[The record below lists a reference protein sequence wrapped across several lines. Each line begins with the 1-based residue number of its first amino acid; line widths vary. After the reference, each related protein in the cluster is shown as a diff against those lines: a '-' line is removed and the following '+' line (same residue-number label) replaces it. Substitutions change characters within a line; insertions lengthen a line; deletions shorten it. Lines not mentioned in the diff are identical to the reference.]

1 MIEKNQGTG
10 TQKQPE
16 QVCIMVA
23 ELIQDT
29 FS

>member
-1 MIEKNQGTG
+1 MIEKNQGTSAL
-10 TQKQPE
+10 KQPE
-16 QVCIMVA
+16 QACIMHA

>member
-10 TQKQPE
+10 AQKQPE
-16 QVCIMVA
+16 QVYIMIA

-29 FS
+29 LS